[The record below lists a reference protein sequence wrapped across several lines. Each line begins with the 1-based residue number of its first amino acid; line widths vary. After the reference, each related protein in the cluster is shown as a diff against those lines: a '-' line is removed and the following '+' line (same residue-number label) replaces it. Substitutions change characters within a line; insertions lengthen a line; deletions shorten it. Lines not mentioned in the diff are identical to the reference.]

1 MPAIANSTQA
11 PKRPTFAR
19 KLTRLYFGLSLA
31 AGVLGSPLN
40 ALGQQCDRCAS
51 LQAGT
56 LDPGRGCEPSVP
68 AGHSNNRCTGQC
80 VPKPSFVEKFLKRLG
95 ELGDSMQA
103 RSTQSSRQCDSIN
116 VGSKFD
122 DTRAPAPASTF
133 RQNSRSNPKAA
144 CLFPDNPKKYARGSL
159 CDQYVVSPTI
169 ETPIAPSTVSPQASV
184 PAENAPANKSN
195 GLKSLPTPP
204 MHQPAD
210 EQAPFIPTPSNAL
223 PGLDKSSIPDV
234 LIDPFKDDV
243 SAARSLRKHGV
254 SLTSAMQSAKSFGLV
269 RGKKPLNQDP
279 VISKSD
285 APAKLTAEQRT
296 GPSIQFVPSIQ
307 FEAMKPVATTSSE
320 APAIEP
326 ASFWDSSPLV
336 ISPRRDVRSAGQE
349 NAPLVRRMQVP
360 QKR

>member
-1 MPAIANSTQA
+1 MPAIATSTQA
-11 PKRPTFAR
+11 PNRATFAK
-19 KLTRLYFGLSLA
+19 KLTRVYLGLSLA

-51 LQAGT
+51 LQART
-56 LDPGRGCEPSVP
+56 LDPSFGSAPSVP
-68 AGHSNNRCTGQC
+68 AVHSNNRCTGQC
-80 VPKPSFVEKFLKRLG
+80 VPKPSFAEKFLKRLN
-95 ELGDSMQA
+95 ELGDSMKA
-103 RSTQSSRQCDSIN
+103 RSTQSCLQCDSI
-116 VGSKFD
+116 D
-122 DTRAPAPASTF
+122 DRSNFESTRAPAPASTF

-144 CLFPDNPKKYARGSL
+144 
-159 CDQYVVSPTI
+159 YVELPTI

-184 PAENAPANKSN
+184 PAEEAPGNKSN

-223 PGLDKSSIPDV
+223 PELDKSSIPDV

-243 SAARSLRKHGV
+243 SAARSLRKRGV
-254 SLTSAMQSAKSFGLV
+254 SLTSDMQSAKFFGLV

-279 VISKSD
+279 VISQSD
-285 APAKLTAEQRT
+285 VPAKLTAEQR
-296 GPSIQFVPSIQ
+296 SVPSIQ
-307 FEAMKPVATTSSE
+307 FEAMEPVATQSNE
-320 APAIEP
+320 APLIAP
-326 ASFWDSSPLV
+326 TSYWDSRPSV

>member
-1 MPAIANSTQA
+1 MPAIATSTQA
-11 PKRPTFAR
+11 PNRATFAK
-19 KLTRLYFGLSLA
+19 KLTRVYLGLSLA

-51 LQAGT
+51 LQART
-56 LDPGRGCEPSVP
+56 LDPSFGSAPSVP
-68 AGHSNNRCTGQC
+68 AVHSNNRCTGQC
-80 VPKPSFVEKFLKRLG
+80 VPKPSFAEKFLKRLN
-95 ELGDSMQA
+95 ELGDSMKA
-103 RSTQSSRQCDSIN
+103 RSTQSCLQCDSI
-116 VGSKFD
+116 D
-122 DTRAPAPASTF
+122 DRSNFESTRAPAPASTF

-144 CLFPDNPKKYARGSL
+144 YLFPDNPKKHAMGSL
-159 CDQYVVSPTI
+159 CDQHVELPTI

-184 PAENAPANKSN
+184 PAEEAPGNKSN

-223 PGLDKSSIPDV
+223 PELDKSSIPDV

-243 SAARSLRKHGV
+243 SAARSLRKRGV
-254 SLTSAMQSAKSFGLV
+254 SLTSDMQSAKFFGLV

-279 VISKSD
+279 VISQSD
-285 APAKLTAEQRT
+285 VPAKLTAEQR
-296 GPSIQFVPSIQ
+296 SVPSIQ
-307 FEAMKPVATTSSE
+307 FEAMEPVATQSNE
-320 APAIEP
+320 APLIAP
-326 ASFWDSSPLV
+326 TSYWDSRPSV